1 MGSFLRRY
9 SQLLLFVPLWMI
21 AGSIHPILGYGAAFL
36 SMIYWYAEGKQ
47 HFFIIAFIFVLILSD
62 ASSSKVS
69 FNSSLRIPILFFIMF
84 FALEAVYRGKIKIQ
98 KIFFLSFPF
107 FIIAFSM
114 IPFSPTP
121 TMAFAKTISYLFLL
135 FIVIHYFPY
144 TIFITKGRLIIDVA
158 YFVTAVICL
167 AFILI
172 PIYPSAVIWRYGNPT
187 SAFKGFFANPN
198 GFGLFATL
206 LVPFL
211 FILSHIFDGYRKLLL
226 FSTSLFFLGAFL
238 AESRTAMASL
248 LIFFGL
254 YIFHVFLPTGKELWK
269 RRIGNWGIRLF
280 WFLLFP
286 LGILVLNTFGII
298 GIIEMVG
305 LGEALEVHTL
315 EGGAGRFLAW
325 SHAIEAVKEN
335 PWFGKGFHYDVHYFR
350 EKAYILIKLGHSGG
364 SHNSYIAFMMNVGI
378 VGLAAFLLFLISLFR
393 KIKGKAKKFIIP
405 YFFLLLMSTNFEAW
419 LASSINYI
427 TIFFY
432 LTVIS
437 LIYFDEIRAISD
449 RSGKNDLQ
457 FKFLKRVPKI
467 VISKSKN

>member
-9 SQLLLFVPLWMI
+9 SQLLLFVPIWMI
-21 AGSIHPILGYGAAFL
+21 AGSIHPVIGYGAAFL

-47 HFFIIAFIFVLILSD
+47 NFFIIAFIFVLILSD
-62 ASSSKVS
+62 STSSKVS
-69 FNSSLRIPILFFIMF
+69 FNSSLRIPILFFMMF

-98 KIFFLSFPF
+98 KIYFYSIPF
-107 FIIAFSM
+107 FVIAFTM
-114 IPFSPTP
+114 ILFSPTP
-121 TMAFAKTISYLFLL
+121 TMAFAKTVSYFILI

-158 YFVTAVICL
+158 YFVTAVVSL

-172 PIYPSAVIWRYGNPT
+172 LIYPSAVIWRYGNPT

-226 FSTSLFFLGAFL
+226 LSTSLFFVGAFL

-254 YIFHVFLPTGKELWK
+254 YIFHVYLPDGKKPWQK
-269 RRIGNWGIRLF
+269 RIGTWGIRFF
-280 WFLLFP
+280 WFFLCP
-286 LGILVLNTFGII
+286 LGILILSSFGII
-298 GIIEMVG
+298 GLIEAVG
-305 LGEALEVHTL
+305 LGETLEVHTL

-325 SHAIEAVKEN
+325 SHALEAVKES

-350 EKAYILIKLGHSGG
+350 EMAEILYKLGHSGG

-378 VGLAAFLLFLISLFR
+378 IGLLAFLFFLINLFR
-393 KIKGKAKKFIIP
+393 KIKGTGKKFIVP

-432 LTVIS
+432 LTVIC
-437 LIYFDEIRAISD
+437 LIYFDEIKAMSD
-449 RSGKNDLQ
+449 KSGKNDLNL
-457 FKFLKRVPKI
+457 KFLKRVPKI
-467 VISKSKN
+467 VISKKN